1 MIRLATERDIPAA
14 ARIYEE
20 ILDEEDRRTAS
31 YTNWRRGKYPTA
43 ADARAALEAGTLYV
57 AEEGGE
63 VYGCVNLNGVQPPEY
78 AQVAW
83 SVEALPRE
91 VMVIHTLCISPGWAG
106 RGKARELVDFCEAEA
121 RRMGKKTI
129 RLDTYVGNRPAN
141 ALYRRL
147 GYTPVGQREF
157 LFQGII
163 RELLNCYDKEL

>member
-1 MIRLATERDIPAA
+1 MFRLATQADLPQIEKIYDEVLAQDEGRPAS
-14 ARIYEE
+14 
-20 ILDEEDRRTAS
+20 D
-31 YTNWRRGKYPTA
+31 TNWQRGKYPTVA
-43 ADARAALEAGTLYV
+43 HARAALEAGTLYV